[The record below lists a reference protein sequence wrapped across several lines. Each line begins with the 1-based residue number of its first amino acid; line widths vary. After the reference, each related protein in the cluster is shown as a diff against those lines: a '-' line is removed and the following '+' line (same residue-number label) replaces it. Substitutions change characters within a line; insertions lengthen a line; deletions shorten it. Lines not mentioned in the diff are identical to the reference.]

1 MHEYSLAVGLME
13 CVLNAAHENNAA
25 VVNHIYIKIGKMT
38 HVNPMQLEFC
48 LKSLSDETIA
58 QNAAFTFE
66 IVNPDMKCECGYF
79 GKAKAEAEAENE
91 EKDMPDYLIRPICP
105 KCGKNAEIIGGTD
118 LSVESI
124 DID

>member
-1 MHEYSLAVGLME
+1 MHEYSLAIGLME
-13 CVLNAAHENNAA
+13 SVLGAAEENNAT
-25 VVNHIYIKIGKMT
+25 VVNHIHIKVGKMA

-58 QNAAFTFE
+58 KDASYTFE
-66 IVNPDMKCECGYF
+66 IVDPDIKCECGYF
-79 GKAKAEAEAENE
+79 GKAENFE
-91 EKDMPDYLIRPICP
+91 EKDMLDYLVSLFCP
-105 KCGKNAEIIGGTD
+105 KCGKNAETIGGTD